1 MSDGAWG
8 RLGIAPTPDQG
19 AIRRAYADALRA
31 MDVDADV
38 AGFAALRQARDTA
51 LAWARSQAAQ
61 ASAPDAPGD
70 PAALPVAVEDER
82 ATAAEAA
89 DDTPPGTWPH
99 AAPRLDGHAD
109 TGTVRAGHD
118 HGHDALVPAL
128 PFAPA
133 RGPAD
138 DQFVVQRPTLAPIVL
153 AGAADAPG
161 VSLGRQQ
168 PQTRA
173 DHALHDLLLAGPGT
187 EFGLTAD
194 DRAAALALL
203 DRLIAQADAGGV
215 DLWSRTEEWLA
226 ETLARS
232 WPRAAPLLDRAAQAF
247 GWADRPATTGD
258 SPAVAF
264 LISRLGSQPLV
275 RTAHPP
281 QDALFVALMP
291 EGGSEAPLD
300 GVEEAAALA
309 HLQTLLG
316 EAHMAQVERSE
327 EIETWL
333 ADLLAQSW
341 PRSAPLLEPAAQA
354 LGWERERGTL
364 NERPVIAFLNARLR
378 GLRFARKVQD
388 KAHPLHKAWAELTRT
403 GTRKGLFVSRRQV
416 RQLIEGVR
424 SNFPEL
430 EQHFNPVL
438 VAAWEPQG
446 GSGGGIGR
454 NFGWI
459 AIVLIGLVRL
469 VIAIADYGQDHPA
482 SPPQAAYETSAPA
495 APGQPLNAPF
505 DPAADPLLADV
516 VHQLFGPGMSY
527 ADLRK
532 ANPNFAGTIN
542 ANRHLTAD
550 PGELAH
556 QGQVV
561 LTQRLLYARA
571 HAGPARLDAL
581 ARWRLDMLMAA
592 KADGAETC
600 LKVYHWE
607 DLPKGSAL
615 TGAALERQQKLA
627 RTMLASGE
635 IDAPQPDRY
644 TRSYNIPGPI
654 IAQIIQTTGLPEGAV
669 RRAFNG
675 EGLPATV
682 CTVQIAL
689 LKAALNWKGA
699 GRQPI
704 LRLL

>member
-1 MSDGAWG
+1 MSDGLGGAWG
-8 RLGIAPTPDQG
+8 RLGIAATADQG

-51 LAWARSQAAQ
+51 LAWARQQAAP
-61 ASAPDAPGD
+61 ASAPDAAEHDGG
-70 PAALPVAVEDER
+70 
-82 ATAAEAA
+82 AEAEA
-89 DDTPPGTWPH
+89 GGEAEPGTWPH
-99 AAPRLDGHAD
+99 AAPRLEGQAD
-109 TGTVRAGHD
+109 LDTVRAGQD

-138 DQFVVQRPTLAPIVL
+138 AQFVVAQPTLGPVVL
-153 AGAADAPG
+153 ARAAVAPA
-161 VSLGRQQ
+161 VSVGRRTE
-168 PQTRA
+168 PRA

-187 EFGLTAD
+187 EFGLTGD
-194 DRAAALALL
+194 ERGAALALL

-215 DLWSRTEEWLA
+215 DLWARTEEWLA
-226 ETLARS
+226 ETLARG
-232 WPRAAPLLDRAAQAF
+232 WPRAAPLLDKAAHAF
-247 GWADRPATTGD
+247 GWTDRPATTGD

-281 QDALFVALMP
+281 QDALLVALMP
-291 EGGSEAPLD
+291 EDGSEAPLD

-354 LGWERERGTL
+354 FGWERERGTL

-388 KAHPLHKAWAELTRT
+388 KGHPLHKAWAELTRT

-446 GSGGGIGR
+446 SSGGGGIGK

-459 AIVLIGLVRL
+459 AIVLIGLVRM

-482 SPPQAAYETSAPA
+482 SAPPAAYETGIPA
-495 APGQPLNAPF
+495 APGQAPNTPF
-505 DPAADPLLADV
+505 DPDRDPLLADV

-532 ANPNFAGTIN
+532 ANPNLAGALK
-542 ANRHLTAD
+542 ANRGLTAD
-550 PGELAH
+550 ASELAH

-561 LTQRLLYARA
+561 LTQRFLYARA

-592 KADGAETC
+592 KADGPETC

-615 TGAALERQQKLA
+615 TGAALERQQTLA
-627 RTMLASGE
+627 RTLLASGE
-635 IDAPQPDRY
+635 INAPQPDGY
-644 TRSYNIPGPI
+644 TRSYDIPGPI
-654 IAQIIQTTGLPEGAV
+654 IGQIIQTTGLPEAAV

-675 EGLPATV
+675 EGVPATV

-689 LKAALNWKGA
+689 LKAALKWKGTEREA
-699 GRQPI
+699 I